1 MKTLRLSRL
10 EGMHVFG
17 RDGKRIGHV
26 LEVRSPGAAETEPI
40 FETRPIGSVLVG
52 RKGLL
57 DRLGWTEPDRDAIP
71 WEAIEL
77 RDDGLHVV
85 LELPPQGDD

>member
-1 MKTLRLSRL
+1 MKLSEL
-10 EGMHVFG
+10 EGMRVFG

-40 FETRPIGSVLVG
+40 FEARPISHVLVG

-57 DRLGWTEPDRDAIP
+57 DRLGWIEPDRDAIP
-71 WEAIEL
+71 WDALEL

-85 LELPPQGDD
+85 LELPPSHD